1 MLAGMFDSICAAKA
15 EKDSGKRDVLRE
27 QIDNVKMQISLVEDL
42 FNLTDDEDLIDACI
56 YQSKAFWCYYR
67 YLLKLAKE
75 QTGSSFPKMELQ
87 AEGQV
92 V

>member
-1 MLAGMFDSICAAKA
+1 MLAAMFDSICAAKA
-15 EKDSGKRDVLRE
+15 DKDGGKRDVLRE
-27 QIDNVKMQISLVEDL
+27 QIDSVRMQISLVEDL
-42 FNLTDDEDLIDACI
+42 FNLTDDEDLIEACI

-67 YLLKLAKE
+67 YLLKLAKAQSGTTYSE
-75 QTGSSFPKMELQ
+75 VELQ

>member
-1 MLAGMFDSICAAKA
+1 MLAAMFDSICAAKA
-15 EKDSGKRDVLRE
+15 EKDGKRDVLRE
-27 QIDNVKMQISLVEDL
+27 QINNVKMQIALVDDL
-42 FNLTDDEDLIDACI
+42 FNLTDDEDLIEACI

-75 QTGSSFPKMELQ
+75 QPGTSLAGMELQ

>member
-27 QIDNVKMQISLVEDL
+27 QIDNVKMQIS
-42 FNLTDDEDLIDACI
+42 LTDDEDLIDACI